1 MRSPLWSG
9 KVSECLIIARNWPVL
24 RRGPIGKV
32 ENNFVYITP
41 TPMFRWI
48 ITLNDRVP
56 SAAKMF
62 RRMPVGRVIATA
74 DMTTGAAD
82 AQMNPGR
89 TDLQA
94 FLAASRTWHDIA
106 DRTEMRASL

>member
-1 MRSPLWSG
+1 MPNN
-9 KVSECLIIARNWPVL
+9 SEELARPEAWADRKGRKQL
-24 RRGPIGKV
+24 RLH
-32 ENNFVYITP
+32 NTT

-82 AQMNPGR
+82 AQINPGR